1 MGEFGTEWILENRVS
16 GCGLDL
22 SGSGY
27 EPVKGS
33 CKTVIN
39 LQIP

>member
-1 MGEFGTEWILENRVS
+1 MGWYK
-16 GCGLDL
+16 LDR

-33 CKTVIN
+33 SEYGNELSGYTRRWGV
-39 LQIP
+39 LE